1 MGILFGFLLVC
12 MILYAILV
20 SHAAYFILKLFL
32 INLMSIPISQKLIWV
47 MVNVLIWALAT
58 RFIYFLM
65 IDSRRG
71 TPNIEVV
78 WKFYLIL
85 NTILFLIV
93 FLFGYKSK

>member
-1 MGILFGFLLVC
+1 MGILFGFVLIC

-20 SHAAYFILKLFL
+20 SYAAYFILKLFL
-32 INLMSIPISQKLIWV
+32 INLLSLPVSQKLIWI
-47 MVNVLIWALAT
+47 MVNVLLWALAT
-58 RFIYFLM
+58 RFIYFLLV
-65 IDSRRG
+65 DSRGG
-71 TPNIEVV
+71 TPNIEGV

>member
-78 WKFYLIL
+78 WIL
-85 NTILFLIV
+85 KTIL
-93 FLFGYKSK
+93 

>member
-47 MVNVLIWALAT
+47 MVNVLLWALAT

>member
-47 MVNVLIWALAT
+47 MVNVLLWALAT

-71 TPNIEVV
+71 TPNIEVM

>member
-32 INLMSIPISQKLIWV
+32 INLLSIPVSQKLIWI
-47 MVNVLIWALAT
+47 MVNVLLWALAT

>member
-32 INLMSIPISQKLIWV
+32 INLLSIPVSQKLIWV
-47 MVNVLIWALAT
+47 MVNVLLWALAT

>member
-1 MGILFGFLLVC
+1 
-12 MILYAILV
+12 
-20 SHAAYFILKLFL
+20 
-32 INLMSIPISQKLIWV
+32 
-47 MVNVLIWALAT
+47 MVNVLLWALAT

>member
-47 MVNVLIWALAT
+47 MVNVLLWALAT

-93 FLFGYKSK
+93 FLFGCKSK